1 MYCRLYD
8 FVRRSFKKNAVRLKL
23 HQIYVYI
30 YIFFSAVFGYW
41 LHLQLVMQIE
51 YHFTIKYT
59 IYNIHNT
66 ISIVQ
71 KYIHQKNRQSLCA
84 LLFLFLKNVLTDFEK
99 SEWCAAFLDSCASD
113 KRNNQIQYKLIKN
126 YYKI

>member
-1 MYCRLYD
+1 MIL
-8 FVRRSFKKNAVRLKL
+8 SGAPLKKTAVRLKL
-23 HQIYVYI
+23 LQRYV

-71 KYIHQKNRQSLCA
+71 KYIH
-84 LLFLFLKNVLTDFEK
+84 
-99 SEWCAAFLDSCASD
+99 
-113 KRNNQIQYKLIKN
+113 
-126 YYKI
+126 